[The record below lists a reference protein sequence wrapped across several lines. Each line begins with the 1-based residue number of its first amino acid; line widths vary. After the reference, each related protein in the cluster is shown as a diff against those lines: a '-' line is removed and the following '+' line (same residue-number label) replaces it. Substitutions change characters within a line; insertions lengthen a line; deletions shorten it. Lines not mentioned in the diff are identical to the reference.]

1 MFPKV
6 SNPFPQ
12 NPDTF
17 CPGLGFSHLHPLLL
31 QVQLDTLHFVQSSGW
46 SQKIIFWLGA
56 FSLIMF
62 HVNWHP
68 VLKDNSLNFS
78 PDFIKQTLL
87 SSNILYFHPKL
98 PYSFRRYFILAV
110 HVLKDRGWQNLII
123 LWLKDSLTDES
134 IIKLIDRLADW
145 SVNN

>member
-17 CPGLGFSHLHPLLL
+17 CPGWGFSHLHPLLL

-46 SQKIIFWLGA
+46 SQKIIFWLWA

-98 PYSFRRYFILAV
+98 PYSFRRYFILGACF
-110 HVLKDRGWQNLII
+110 KRS
-123 LWLKDSLTDES
+123 WLAKFDNFMAQRFPDWW
-134 IIKLIDRLADW
+134 INYQIDW
-145 SVNN
+145 SIGWLISQ